1 MEKNSI
7 LVKAFFVSATLLILM
22 LSSLLVKQSFV
33 ATPSLLGV
41 SDDRTNLEQQN
52 SAMIVEGAQTLN
64 IASKILGTTERIVI
78 EADPEV
84 SNANIWLI
92 RLKIR
97 GGEILEVNNLVDSML
112 PACANKK
119 EVNVDEV
126 CVDVVKEGNFAKG
139 DKAIEIVVNW
149 DDPDGGEI
157 YRMSQDAYYN
167 GESLDYSNLI
177 GPKVAGASTTASS
190 NVTVS
195 MSPTTIILII
205 IGLVLIGVAGVG
217 FYMTLRNPNK
227 SGSMPTSSISGQS
240 PSKILV
246 MSSIV
251 MMTAGTVFSAAFLT
265 NNTTAPEDTSAL
277 LPNDNDESIVTNKP
291 TNTPTNTPINTPTST
306 PTLTPTLTFTPT
318 VLPTYFPTYTVRPT
332 IIYYT
337 VIPTSS
343 PTPTVTPISKP
354 PLTDNV
360 VCGPI
365 DVNGDLKLDYI
376 DYVVFSY
383 MYGYHC
389 SDTYPAVGCGG
400 KDTNGDGVI
409 NYIDLGY
416 FQMNY
421 FPKNLNCS
429 VED

>member
-7 LVKAFFVSATLLILM
+7 LVKAFFVSATLLIMM

-33 ATPSLLGV
+33 SSPSLLGV
-41 SDDRTNLEQQN
+41 SDSREPGELQN
-52 SAMIVEGAQTLN
+52 MESSLQGAQTLN

-78 EADPEV
+78 EADPDV
-84 SNANIWLI
+84 TDANIWLI

-112 PACANKK
+112 PACANKQN
-119 EVNVDEV
+119 VNIDEV
-126 CVDVVKEGNFAKG
+126 CVDVVKEGNFSKG

-167 GESLDYSNLI
+167 GKTLDYSNSA
-177 GPKVAGASTTASS
+177 GPRVAGVDTTSSS

-195 MSPTTIILII
+195 MSPTTIILIG
-205 IGLVLIGVAGVG
+205 IGLVLIVVAGIG
-217 FYMTLRNPNK
+217 FYMTLRDSKKAP
-227 SGSMPTSSISGQS
+227 GMPTASIDGQS

-246 MSSIV
+246 MASIV
-251 MMTAGTVFSAAFLT
+251 MMTAGTVFSAALLT
-265 NNTTAPEDTSAL
+265 NNSTAPEDTSAL
-277 LPNDNDESIVTNKP
+277 
-291 TNTPTNTPINTPTST
+291 TPTPTDQTEVTNTPTST
-306 PTLTPTLTFTPT
+306 PSSTPTMTPTLTFTPT
-318 VLPTYFPTYTVRPT
+318 LSPTAFPTNTVRPT

-354 PLTDNV
+354 PLTDNII
-360 VCGPI
+360 CGPI

-376 DYVVFSY
+376 DYVVFEY

-409 NYIDLGY
+409 NYIDLAY
-416 FQMNY
+416 FQANY
-421 FPKNLNCS
+421 YPKTLNCS
-429 VED
+429 LED